1 MRWVLIRHGQTQ
13 GNLEHRYIG
22 CRTDEP
28 LCAAGREALRL
39 RRYPEVSRMF
49 ASPMRRCIETAA
61 ILYPGMTPE
70 LVPDFRECDFGAF
83 EGKNYA
89 ELNGRADYQAW
100 IDSGGELPFPG
111 GESRAAFA
119 WRCARAFER
128 LCVQSLQE
136 DCALIVHGGTI
147 MAIMERVAFPRGR
160 YFDYQV
166 KPGEGFLLNP
176 GGTYQKLVSAY
187 RAESNTMQQASKSLL
202 L

>member
-13 GNLEHRYIG
+13 GNLERRYIG

-39 RRYPEVSRMF
+39 RRYPEVSRVF
-49 ASPMRRCIETAA
+49 ASPMRRCIETVA

-70 LVPDFRECDFGAF
+70 HVADFRECDFGAF

-100 IDSGGELPFPG
+100 IDSGGALPFPG
-111 GESRAAFA
+111 GESRATFA
-119 WRCARAFER
+119 SRCVNAFER
-128 LCVQSLQE
+128 LRAQDFRE

-147 MAIMERVAFPRGR
+147 MAIMERVAVPQGS

-166 KPGEGFLLNP
+166 KPGEGFLLSLE
-176 GGTYQKLVSAY
+176 GTYQRLKIKY
-187 RAESNTMQQASKSLL
+187 
-202 L
+202 

>member
-39 RRYPEVSRMF
+39 CRYPAVSRVF

-61 ILYPGMTPE
+61 ILYPGIRPE
-70 LVPDFRECDFGAF
+70 IVPDLRECDFGAF

-89 ELNGRADYQAW
+89 ELSGRADYQAW
-100 IDSGGELPFPG
+100 IDSGGALPFPG

-119 WRCARAFER
+119 ARCVHAFER
-128 LCVQSLQE
+128 LRAQDFRE

-147 MAIMERVAFPRGR
+147 MAIMERYALPKGG

-166 KPGEGFLLNP
+166 SNGEGFVLNP
-176 GGTYQKLVSAY
+176 DGTHERLGMTTFYP
-187 RAESNTMQQASKSLL
+187 
-202 L
+202 